1 MSYVFPKKQFMKTK
15 NTFAGLLLII
25 CCNFLIMSCSKGGS
39 SGYGSTNNTGGTTS
53 SSGNTVSMYNM
64 QFGTGSITVKA
75 GTTVTWTNA
84 DNMIHDV
91 IADDASFK
99 SADMKYGDTYT
110 HTFDTKGTYAY
121 HCSYHSGMK
130 GTVVVN

>member
-1 MSYVFPKKQFMKTK
+1 MKTK
-15 NTFAGLLLII
+15 NTLAGSLLII
-25 CCNFLIMSCSKGGS
+25 CCNFLILSCSKGGS
-39 SGYGSTNNTGGTTS
+39 SGYGSNNTTGGTT

-64 QFGTGSITVKA
+64 QFGTGSLTVKA
-75 GTTVTWTNA
+75 GTTVTWTNG

-110 HTFDTKGTYAY
+110 HTFDTKGTFAY

>member
-1 MSYVFPKKQFMKTK
+1 MKTK
-15 NTFAGLLLII
+15 NTSVGLLLIVCSSLFI
-25 CCNFLIMSCSKGGS
+25 FSCSKGGS
-39 SGYGSTNNTGGTTS
+39 GAYGSNNNTGGTT

-75 GTTVTWTNA
+75 GTTVTWTNS

-91 IADDASFK
+91 IADDATFK
-99 SADMKYGDTYT
+99 SADMKYGDTYS

-121 HCSYHSGMK
+121 HCSYHTGMK
-130 GTVVVN
+130 GTIVVN

>member
-1 MSYVFPKKQFMKTK
+1 MYDISFTKRQLPFRCNVFPKKQFKKTK
-15 NTFAGLLLII
+15 NTRSSLLLII
-25 CCNFLIMSCSKGGS
+25 CCNFLILSCSKGSS

-75 GTTVTWTNA
+75 GTTVTWTNG

-91 IADDASFK
+91 IADDATFK
-99 SADMKYGDTYT
+99 SADMKYGDTY
-110 HTFDTKGTYAY
+110 
-121 HCSYHSGMK
+121 
-130 GTVVVN
+130 